1 MKSIEIEVT
10 SRVEMTK
17 NELGRFRNE
26 GNVPAILYG
35 RHIEQNIPLSF
46 NAKVFS
52 KILATGGR
60 STILVFKSADPK
72 LNGTSA
78 LIKEVQRNA
87 ITDMLLNVDLVEI
100 RKGEKIT
107 LSVPIVYV
115 GEPAGAKEG
124 GVVDV
129 QRRELKIE
137 CLPTDIPEKITIDI
151 SGMNL
156 NDVMH
161 ISDLKVA
168 DGIRIMDDGSFALIS
183 LKIVKEKVVEVAAPV
198 EGAEG
203 VAAEGAEGAAPAEGA
218 AAGAPG
224 AAPAAGAKAAPGAA
238 PAAGAKAAPGAAP
251 AAKGKDKK

>member
-10 SRVEMTK
+10 PRGEMTK

-35 RHIEQNIPLSF
+35 KHIEKNIPLSF
-46 NAKVFS
+46 NAKIFS
-52 KILATGGR
+52 KILSTGGR
-60 STILVFKSADPK
+60 STILVFKSSDTK

-78 LIKEVQRNA
+78 LIKEVQRDA
-87 ITDMLLNVDLVEI
+87 ITDIFLNVDLVEI

-137 CLPTDIPEKITIDI
+137 CLPTDIPENITIDI
-151 SGMNL
+151 SSMNL

-168 DGIRIMDDGSFALIS
+168 DGIRVMDDKSFALIS
-183 LKIVKEKVVEVAAPV
+183 VKIVKEKVVEVAATP
-198 EGAEG
+198 AEG
-203 VAAEGAEGAAPAEGA
+203 EEGAAPAEGA
-218 AAGAPG
+218 AAEGAAAG

-238 PAAGAKAAPGAAP
+238 PAAGAKAAPAAD
-251 AAKGKDKK
+251 AKGKDKK